1 MCWSAQRVLGIYKYL
16 GFNVGMLDH
25 FAAFNKNCEKF
36 KIAVPPSEIKAIS
49 NKSIYEFYEKTL
61 LDTLLIELYESVFYK
76 EKVHIKLK
84 NFLLEGMLNILAS
97 YIFHEVK
104 LNDVFQGFIVSREV
118 KHGGGIAL
126 RIIEVVSQNQNITDI
141 INDFATVLN
150 NSAYEYIDVYASGLD
165 ENILT
170 SKNYEKI
177 VDAADIIVPEY
188 FQPFEMKNIDINYV
202 TTAKEK
208 ITLLK
213 EMEIKIG
220 PTSKSQHE

>member
-1 MCWSAQRVLGIYKYL
+1 MSSRIETA
-16 GFNVGMLDH
+16 M
-25 FAAFNKNCEKF
+25 
-36 KIAVPPSEIKAIS
+36 PSVTIERA
-49 NKSIYEFYEKTL
+49 
-61 LDTLLIELYESVFYK
+61 ELYESVFYK
-76 EKVHIKLK
+76 EKVPYKTEEFFTRRYVKHPY
-84 NFLLEGMLNILAS
+84 FS

-208 ITLLK
+208 ITLFK
-213 EMEIKIG
+213 GDGDQDRPNFKK
-220 PTSKSQHE
+220 PA